1 MGIIVTSWWWV
12 PHARVKF
19 YLVQSISIRKGISW
33 DGHSRLGLRKLEFFR
48 HGSAVY
54 SVHLGALGHI
64 VCQLWVLTFHSLL
77 ARSPFC
83 PQRLALMYRMQV
95 ANIDKFEEK
104 LRAAEDELNIESKDR
119 IPVSYKR
126 TGFFGKYVGC
136 LWTWLCSVS
145 HTEQTANP
153 ELTAGSL
160 WGGPECE
167 SREAADVDVQIPRA
181 FTLFS
186 CLWSVVVL
194 NQMRQGC
201 CFL

>member
-1 MGIIVTSWWWV
+1 
-12 PHARVKF
+12 
-19 YLVQSISIRKGISW
+19 
-33 DGHSRLGLRKLEFFR
+33 
-48 HGSAVY
+48 
-54 SVHLGALGHI
+54 
-64 VCQLWVLTFHSLL
+64 
-77 ARSPFC
+77 
-83 PQRLALMYRMQV
+83 MYRMQV

-136 LWTWLCSVS
+136 LWTCSVS

-160 WGGPECE
+160 WEGPMSVRVERLQMWTCRSLE
-167 SREAADVDVQIPRA
+167 HS

-186 CLWSVVVL
+186 CL
-194 NQMRQGC
+194 
-201 CFL
+201 